1 MKKKILVCA
10 VLVICL
16 SVAAY
21 GTTAYLT
28 YVETAT
34 NVITA
39 GNIRIALNEWSH
51 PEGGDRVPFEDVF
64 DVMPGEA
71 VSKIVEIENVG
82 SSDAWIR
89 IKLDKSL
96 NLAEGVTG
104 EVDLDLISYDIDTEN
119 WTEKDGYYYYN
130 HILAPGE
137 TTAPLFTQVLFSKDM
152 SNLYQNS
159 QALIKVTAQATQV
172 SHNGQTVLEAAGWP
186 SEA

>member
-1 MKKKILVCA
+1 MKKKIFVCA
-10 VLVICL
+10 ILVICL

-21 GTTAYLT
+21 GTAAYMS
-28 YVETAT
+28 YVDTAT

-39 GNIRIALNEWSH
+39 GNIKIALNEWS
-51 PEGGDRVPFEDVF
+51 ESESGEKTPFKDVF

-71 VSKIVEIENVG
+71 VSKIVEVENVG
-82 SSDAWIR
+82 GQNAWIR

-96 NLAEGVTG
+96 FLADGVEG
-104 EVDLDLISYDIDTEN
+104 EIDLSLVSYDIDTEN

-137 TTAPLFTQVLFSKDM
+137 TTAPLFTQVLFSKNM